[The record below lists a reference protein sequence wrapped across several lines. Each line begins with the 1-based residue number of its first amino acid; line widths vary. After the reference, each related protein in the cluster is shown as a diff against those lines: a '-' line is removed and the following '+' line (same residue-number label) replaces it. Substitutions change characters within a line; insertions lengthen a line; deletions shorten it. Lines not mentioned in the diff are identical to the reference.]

1 MDLIIGGAYQGK
13 LTYAVEKYGF
23 APEELFDLSSG
34 FPEKAHGC
42 YYHLEALTRRA
53 AEEGLNSDELVKRLL
68 PYIKNSVIVSREI
81 GCGIVP
87 MEPIERLYR
96 ELHGSVLRRI
106 AKEADSVTRI
116 FCGLPEVLK

>member
-23 APEELFDLSSG
+23 KPDELFDLSSG
-34 FPEKAHGC
+34 FPEKACGC
-42 YYHLEALTRRA
+42 FYHLEAITRRA
-53 AEEGLNSDELVKRLL
+53 AEEGLPSDELVKKLM
-68 PYIKNSVIVSREI
+68 PHIKNSVIISREI

-96 ELHGSVLRRI
+96 ELHGSVLR
-106 AKEADSVTRI
+106 ALASEADSVTRI

>member
-23 APEELFDLSSG
+23 KPDELFDLSSG
-34 FPEKAHGC
+34 FPEKAYGC
-42 YYHLEALTRRA
+42 FYHLEALTRRA
-53 AEEGLNSDELVKRLL
+53 AEEWLSSDELVKKLM
-68 PYIKNSVIVSREI
+68 PYIKNSVIISREI

-87 MEPIERLYR
+87 MEKNERLYR

-106 AKEADSVTRI
+106 AEEADSVTRI

>member
-23 APEELFDLSSG
+23 KPDELFGLSSG
-34 FPEKAHGC
+34 FPEKAYDC
-42 YYHLEALTRRA
+42 FFHLEAITRRA
-53 AEEGLNSDELVKRLL
+53 AAEGLSSDELVKKLM
-68 PYIKNSVIVSREI
+68 PHIKNSVIVSREI

-96 ELHGSVLRRI
+96 ELHGSVLR
-106 AKEADSVTRI
+106 ALASEADSVTRI